1 MEVPVP
7 STPLTEKFGELQ
19 RSHGEVVATLIELK
33 ASVKAIV
40 EKLRTVIKKL
50 DKKRSRKFKY
60 DNELRSFKEGLS
72 SIFWVVSPK
81 PG

>member
-1 MEVPVP
+1 
-7 STPLTEKFGELQ
+7 
-19 RSHGEVVATLIELK
+19 
-33 ASVKAIV
+33 VKAIV
-40 EKLRTVIKKL
+40 EKLRAVIKKL

-72 SIFWVVSPK
+72 STFWVVSPK